1 MQLEQHDYLI
11 IVTDVGSTTTKALLI
26 AGQGETYRLV
36 AAADAPTTVEA
47 PDEDVNIGV
56 RNAIRRLEERTGLA
70 FLDQEGNLRK
80 RSQGGCLDLF
90 LSTSSAGGGL
100 QMLVVGLV
108 KTMTTESAQR
118 AALGAGAVV
127 LDALAQDDG
136 REPFERVERMRQ
148 LRPDMIL
155 LAGGIEGGAVREVAV
170 LAEQIALAEPQA
182 RLGKEFRVPLIYA
195 GNSYLRPYMEHIVA
209 GKMDL
214 RLVDN
219 LRPDLDRENLDPTRQ
234 AIQELFMEHVM
245 AHAPGYA
252 GLKAQ
257 VEADLLPT
265 PTAVGKIMQL
275 LAEQRK
281 INVMGMDIGG
291 ATTDIFSVIHGHFYR
306 TVSANLGVSY
316 SALNVLA
323 TAGAAEIERWVPFAI
338 DEGELRDWI
347 HNKMLRPTT
356 LPQTRPALAV
366 EQALAREALRYAFY
380 QHQDLAT
387 ALRGVKPEA
396 APLKSFLDNWGKR
409 TVFTMADIDLLVGSG
424 GVISHAP
431 QRAQAAAMMLD
442 AFMPEGVTELA
453 VDSIFMMP
461 HLGVL
466 SGTNPQAAAQL
477 LTEECL
483 VPLGTCIA
491 PTGRARDGEGI
502 GQLTIRYRDG
512 RSEQLALSFGEIVCL
527 PLPPGEEAQVSIR
540 SSWKMDFGAGRWRTL
555 DRSVRG
561 GHLGVILDLRG
572 RPLQLPDDPNRR
584 REKLVRWS
592 DALAAGERASSG
604 VKHHV

>member
-1 MQLEQHDYLI
+1 MRVEQHDYLI

-26 AGQGETYRLV
+26 AGRGESYRLV

-56 RNAIRRLEERTGLA
+56 RNAIRRLEERTGLTLLTQQGA
-70 FLDQEGNLRK
+70 LFK
-80 RSQGGCLDLF
+80 RSQGGQLDLF

-136 REPFERVERMRQ
+136 REPFERVERVRQ

-170 LAEQIALAEPQA
+170 LAEQVALAEPQA
-182 RLGKEFRVPLIYA
+182 RLGTEFRVPLIYA
-195 GNSYLRPYMEHIVA
+195 GNSYLHPYMEHIIA

-252 GLKAQ
+252 ALKAQ

-275 LAEQRK
+275 LADERK
-281 INVMGMDIGG
+281 INIMGMDIGG
-291 ATTDIFSVIHGHFYR
+291 ATTDIFSVIRGHFYR

-323 TAGAAEIERWVPFAI
+323 TAGATAIERWVPFAM
-338 DEGELRDWI
+338 DEGDLRDWI

-366 EQALAREALRYAFY
+366 EQALAREALRFALY

-387 ALRGVKPEA
+387 ALRGNKPEA
-396 APLKSFLDNWGKR
+396 APLRSFVDNWGKR
-409 TVFTMADIDLLVGSG
+409 TVFTMGDIDLLVGSG

-431 QRAQAAAMMLD
+431 RRAQAAAMMLD
-442 AFMPEGVTELA
+442 AFMPEGVTEMA

-466 SGTNPQAAAQL
+466 STTTPKAATQL

-491 PTGRARDGEGI
+491 PVGRARDGETV
-502 GQLTIRYRDG
+502 GQLTIRYKDG
-512 RSEQLALSFGEIVCL
+512 SMKQAALPFGEIVCM
-527 PLPPGEEAQVSIR
+527 PLPPGDEAQVTIR

-555 DRSVRG
+555 EKKVRG
-561 GHLGVILDLRG
+561 GHLGLIVDLRG
-572 RPLQLPDDPNRR
+572 RPIQLPESGEKR
-584 REKLVRWS
+584 REKLLRWGE
-592 DALAAGERASSG
+592 ALEAGESASSG
-604 VKHHV
+604 VSAHV